1 MEEFENME
9 LFLRYTRKEMSAYER
24 TAFEARMEA
33 EPSLKE
39 EFELY
44 QFSNEAL
51 VDLEMFKAK
60 EILDSF
66 DYPATPKKGQGMG
79 KYFLGIGL
87 VVVTAVGVTF
97 YGLQEDGAS
106 HTSPQKTEESTL
118 IAGRYDSPEEETQQI
133 IEEKSPEEKVLND
146 EQKPVQV
153 AESASSEIEPIID
166 EEGVVL
172 EPNDSISNV
181 EPINSEIV
189 PSPKLP
195 DTTVKITLSDPVST
209 VDCDAIDFFVNWHIT
224 PSCRGE
230 ATGSILISGGTKASE
245 GYSYALND
253 STDFGSGPLF
263 EGLDKGTYTL
273 YVKDEHQCLKAFEG
287 IEVKE
292 KTCLPRRVDV
302 IPSQSVFWDLSQIDQ
317 KGQVSIVN
325 RQRVVVH
332 AFAIEAGSTVWEG
345 MDGNGRPLEQG
356 LYSYVIRLENGE
368 ILSGSIAYY
377 P

>member
-9 LFLRYTRKEMSAYER
+9 LFLRYTRKEMSASER

-39 EFELY
+39 EFELF

-51 VDLEMFKAK
+51 VDLEMLKAK

-106 HTSPQKTEESTL
+106 HTSPQKTEENTL
-118 IAGRYDSPEEETQQI
+118 IAGRYDSPKKETQQI
-133 IEEKSPEEKVLND
+133 IEEKSPEEKVLSD

-153 AESASSEIEPIID
+153 AEKASSEVKPEIHEN
-166 EEGVVL
+166 EVVM
-172 EPNDSISNV
+172 EVRDSIVDV
-181 EPINSEIV
+181 EPIDCEVV
-189 PSPKLP
+189 PIPLP
-195 DTTVKITLSDPVST
+195 DTTVKIALSDSVIT
-209 VDCDAIDFFVNWHIT
+209 IDCDDVDFFVNWHIT
-224 PSCRGE
+224 PSCKNE
-230 ATGSILISGGTKASE
+230 STGMIQISAGTKASE

-253 STDFGSGPLF
+253 STDFGSGPLY

-273 YVKDEHQCLKAFEG
+273 YVKDEHQCQKAFEG